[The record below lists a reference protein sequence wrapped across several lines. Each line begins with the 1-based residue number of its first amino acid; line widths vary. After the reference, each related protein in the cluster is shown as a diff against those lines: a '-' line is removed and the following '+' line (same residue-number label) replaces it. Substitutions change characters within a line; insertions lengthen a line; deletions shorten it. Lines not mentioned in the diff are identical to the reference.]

1 LCQTPAPVLDTSTA
15 TRYARICWAI
25 RFSTFSKLHAEKS
38 EEDSD
43 MSDPVKN
50 PVRTRIL
57 ILEEHP
63 LLRHGIV
70 DYLNSQPAQ
79 EALCDMRLIR
89 RMSQ

>member
-1 LCQTPAPVLDTSTA
+1 MAKSADFR
-15 TRYARICWAI
+15 TR
-25 RFSTFSKLHAEKS
+25 T
-38 EEDSD
+38 D
-43 MSDPVKN
+43 MSDAVKN
-50 PVRTRIL
+50 PVKTRIL

-63 LLRHGIV
+63 LLRHGIS